1 MFSEVFF
8 FTYIFAGF
16 VGLLVILMVLLLTRY
31 RTDGNRNL
39 LSAIRNFMICTALID
54 ALYFYMDYKVL
65 ATGQHTT
72 SPIMRIVDICLF
84 IGQVYFWFSYLREK
98 SDIKRPYAKSTS
110 IILHALFIISAA
122 AAVACYGFL
131 MNDYYLT
138 EPGTQRTAAVLTE
151 IFLGVFLTFVNLWQ
165 LCKSLGELVQKK
177 IRALVTM
184 ISVFIAVNGIWNAI
198 LVTELMTEYVNP
210 ENETP
215 MDPTALFIFIIN
227 LLTIILVLQE
237 DFSALFTIPD
247 EQPEQPPSINSR
259 LDFIAQTHNL
269 TRREREVMEL
279 AYEGLTNPEIA
290 EELVISRYTVKR
302 HMHNIFE
309 KLDISTR
316 MELVHLV
323 NQENGPGGLL

>member
-1 MFSEVFF
+1 MVSEVFF

-16 VGLLVILMVLLLTRY
+16 VGLLVILMVLLLTKY
-31 RTDGNRNL
+31 RTDGNRKL

-54 ALYFYMDYKVL
+54 ALYFYLDYRVL
-65 ATGQHTT
+65 VTGHHTAA
-72 SPIMRIVDICLF
+72 PILRVTDICLF
-84 IGQVYFWFSYLREK
+84 IGQVYFWSAYLREK
-98 SDIKRPYAKSTS
+98 GNLKFPHNKT
-110 IILHALFIISAA
+110 AA
-122 AAVACYGFL
+122 AIFYGLFGLSIASAVLCYGFL

-138 EPGTQRTAAVLTE
+138 PDGTERTASVILE
-151 IFLGVFLTFVNLWQ
+151 MYLCVFLTFVNLWH
-165 LCKSLGELVQKK
+165 LYKSLGELVQKK
-177 IRALVTM
+177 LRVLITL
-184 ISVFIAVNGIWNAI
+184 ISVFIAVNGTWNAI
-198 LVTELMTEYVNP
+198 LVTQIMTGYANP
-210 ENETP
+210 ENGTIV
-215 MDPTALFIFIIN
+215 DPTALFIFIIN

-247 EQPEQPPSINSR
+247 EQPEQAPSIDSR

-269 TRREREVMEL
+269 THREREVMEL

-290 EELVISRYTVKR
+290 EELVISKYTVKH

-323 NQENGPGGLL
+323 NQENSPGGLL